1 MPIQINETGE
11 ITELNGQDNGSN
23 HLLHSTDVTELISKK
38 PSFILRWGVGILF
51 LIAACLLTST
61 WFIRYQDIVTA
72 TGVLNSVNAPKKV
85 IVKTPGKLV
94 KLFVK
99 EDQQVIK
106 WELLGFMEST
116 ASHSDVIELAAMLDT
131 ITIMI
136 DDNMS
141 NKLDDFLATNFK
153 NLGELQTVYQT
164 FSQSFQEFGSYLK
177 NGFYLRKKK
186 MLALDMSYLQQL
198 NAELLQQKILLTQ
211 DLALT
216 DSTFRAQETLK
227 NNKVISPME
236 YRNEKSKLIARQMTL
251 PQVNSSIISNESQ
264 QNEKLKEI
272 AALEN
277 QIQQQKNIF
286 IQSLN
291 TIKSHTEDWKK
302 KYLLVAPVDGK
313 ISFATFLQENQ
324 ELKNGQIVGYVNPGE
339 TNYYIEA
346 TVPQYN
352 FGKIIPGQEVLLKF
366 AAYPYSEFGSVK
378 GKISFISNMP
388 TDSGYLAKIILPQG
402 LLTNYKK
409 KLHYHSGLTVQA
421 DIITAKMRL
430 LERLF
435 INFRKNTTN

>member
-272 AALEN
+272 AALN
-277 QIQQQKNIF
+277 
-286 IQSLN
+286 
-291 TIKSHTEDWKK
+291 
-302 KYLLVAPVDGK
+302 
-313 ISFATFLQENQ
+313 
-324 ELKNGQIVGYVNPGE
+324 
-339 TNYYIEA
+339 
-346 TVPQYN
+346 
-352 FGKIIPGQEVLLKF
+352 
-366 AAYPYSEFGSVK
+366 
-378 GKISFISNMP
+378 
-388 TDSGYLAKIILPQG
+388 
-402 LLTNYKK
+402 
-409 KLHYHSGLTVQA
+409 
-421 DIITAKMRL
+421 
-430 LERLF
+430 
-435 INFRKNTTN
+435 